1 MYLLYIC
8 LILILEE
15 FKFFMRSMTGFSES
29 TLIKDE
35 VEFKCIS
42 KSLNSRFL
50 EISVKLP
57 INLKSHEGWI
67 REYVKKNFNRGKIDI
82 DVFFTSPPKEQLKIS
97 DSFLKLVK
105 ESELRIK
112 KHGFD
117 VASSTYSELLKIR
130 DSIQKDYVLKES
142 SLRDL
147 VKRSLVRLRKTREI
161 EGKATKADLERLIA
175 SMIKSIK
182 SIKKMEK
189 TNSKQIHNKLKR
201 FKVELNIEKKDIN
214 FSEAF
219 ATLNKGDINEEIVRF
234 NSHLDLVTKLIRS
247 NKAIGKKLD
256 FYTQEMQREANTI
269 SSKALIAQIKNESVE
284 LKGLIEMVKE
294 HAQNVE

>member
-1 MYLLYIC
+1 
-8 LILILEE
+8 
-15 FKFFMRSMTGFSES
+15 MRSMTGFSES

-50 EISVKLP
+50 EINVKLP

-67 REYVKKNFNRGKIDI
+67 REYVKKNFTRGKIDI

-105 ESELRIK
+105 ENELRIK

-130 DSIQKDYVLKES
+130 DSIQKDYVLKDS

-161 EGKATKADLERLIA
+161 EGKTTKADLERLVA
-175 SMIKSIK
+175 SMSKSIK

-201 FKVELNIEKKDIN
+201 FNVALNIEKKDIN

-219 ATLNKGDINEEIVRF
+219 STLNKGDINEEIVRF
-234 NSHLDLVTKLIRS
+234 ISHLDLVTKLIRS

-256 FYTQEMQREANTI
+256 FYTQEMQRETNTI
-269 SSKALIAQIKNESVE
+269 SSKALIAEIKNESVE
-284 LKGLIEMVKE
+284 LKGMIEMVKE

>member
-1 MYLLYIC
+1 MH
-8 LILILEE
+8 
-15 FKFFMRSMTGFSES
+15 SMTGFSES

-50 EISVKLP
+50 EINVKLP
-57 INLKSHEGWI
+57 VNLKSHEGWI
-67 REYVKKNFNRGKIDI
+67 REYIKKNFTRGKIDI

-105 ESELRIK
+105 ENESRIK

-117 VASSTYSELLKIR
+117 IASSTYSELLKIR
-130 DSIQKDYVLKES
+130 DSIQKDYVLKDS

-161 EGKATKADLERLIA
+161 DGKATKADLERLVA
-175 SMIKSIK
+175 SMSKSIK

-201 FKVELNIEKKDIN
+201 FNVALDIEKKDIN

-219 ATLNKGDINEEIVRF
+219 AALNKGDINEEIVRF
-234 NSHLDLVTKLIRS
+234 ISHLDLVTKLIRS

-256 FYTQEMQREANTI
+256 FYTQEMQRETNTI
-269 SSKALIAQIKNESVE
+269 SSKALIAEIKNESVE
-284 LKGLIEMVKE
+284 LKGMIEMVKE

>member
-1 MYLLYIC
+1 
-8 LILILEE
+8 
-15 FKFFMRSMTGFSES
+15 MRSMTGFSES

-50 EISVKLP
+50 EINVKLP
-57 INLKSHEGWI
+57 VNLKSHEGWI
-67 REYVKKNFNRGKIDI
+67 REYIKKNFTRGKIDI

-105 ESELRIK
+105 ENESRIK

-117 VASSTYSELLKIR
+117 IASSTYSELLKIR
-130 DSIQKDYVLKES
+130 DSIQKDYVLKDS

-161 EGKATKADLERLIA
+161 DGKATKADLERLVA
-175 SMIKSIK
+175 SMSKSIK

-201 FKVELNIEKKDIN
+201 FNVALDIEKKDIN

-219 ATLNKGDINEEIVRF
+219 AALNKGDINEEVVRF
-234 NSHLDLVTKLIRS
+234 ISHLDLVTKLIRS

-256 FYTQEMQREANTI
+256 FYTQEMQRETNTI
-269 SSKALIAQIKNESVE
+269 SSKALIAEIKNESVE
-284 LKGLIEMVKE
+284 LKGMIEMVKE

>member
-1 MYLLYIC
+1 
-8 LILILEE
+8 
-15 FKFFMRSMTGFSES
+15 MRSMTGFSES

-42 KSLNSRFL
+42 KSLNSRFQ
-50 EISVKLP
+50 EINVKLP
-57 INLKSHEGWI
+57 VNLKSHEGWI
-67 REYVKKNFNRGKIDI
+67 REYIKKNFTRGKIDI

-105 ESELRIK
+105 ENESRVK

-117 VASSTYSELLKIR
+117 IASSTYSELLKIR
-130 DSIQKDYVLKES
+130 DSIQKDYVLKDS

-147 VKRSLVRLRKTREI
+147 VKRSLVRLRKTRET
-161 EGKATKADLERLIA
+161 EGKATKADLERLVA
-175 SMIKSIK
+175 SMSKSIK

-201 FKVELNIEKKDIN
+201 FNVALDIEKKDIN

-219 ATLNKGDINEEIVRF
+219 AALNKGDINEEIVRF
-234 NSHLDLVTKLIRS
+234 ISHLDLVTKLIRS

-256 FYTQEMQREANTI
+256 FYTQEMQRETNTI
-269 SSKALIAQIKNESVE
+269 SSKALIAEIKNESVE
-284 LKGLIEMVKE
+284 LKGMIEMVKE

>member
-1 MYLLYIC
+1 
-8 LILILEE
+8 
-15 FKFFMRSMTGFSES
+15 MRSMTGFSES

-50 EISVKLP
+50 EINVKLP

-67 REYVKKNFNRGKIDI
+67 REYVKKNFTRGKIDI

-105 ESELRIK
+105 ENELRIK

-130 DSIQKDYVLKES
+130 DSIQKDYVLKDS

-161 EGKATKADLERLIA
+161 EGKTTKADLERLVA
-175 SMIKSIK
+175 SMSKSIK

-201 FKVELNIEKKDIN
+201 FNVALNIEKKDIN

-219 ATLNKGDINEEIVRF
+219 STLNKGDINEEIVRF
-234 NSHLDLVTKLIRS
+234 ISHLDLVTKLIRS

-256 FYTQEMQREANTI
+256 FYTQEMQRETNTI
-269 SSKALIAQIKNESVE
+269 SSKALIAEIKNESVE
-284 LKGLIEMVKE
+284 LKEMIEMVKE

>member
-1 MYLLYIC
+1 
-8 LILILEE
+8 
-15 FKFFMRSMTGFSES
+15 MRSMTGFSES

-50 EISVKLP
+50 EINVKLP

-67 REYVKKNFNRGKIDI
+67 REYIKKNFTRGKIDV

-105 ESELRIK
+105 ENELRIK
-112 KHGFD
+112 KYGFD

-130 DSIQKDYVLKES
+130 DSIQKEYVLKDS

-161 EGKATKADLERLIA
+161 EGKATKVDLERLVG
-175 SMIKSIK
+175 SMSKSIK

-189 TNSKQIHNKLKR
+189 TNLKQIHNKLKR
-201 FKVELNIEKKDIN
+201 FNVALNIEKKDIN

-219 ATLNKGDINEEIVRF
+219 STLNKGDINEEIVRF
-234 NSHLDLVTKLIRS
+234 ISHLDLVTKLIRS

-256 FYTQEMQREANTI
+256 FYTQEMQRETNTI
-269 SSKALIAQIKNESVE
+269 SSKALIAEIKNESVE
-284 LKGLIEMVKE
+284 LKGMIEMVKE

>member
-1 MYLLYIC
+1 
-8 LILILEE
+8 
-15 FKFFMRSMTGFSES
+15 MRSMTGFSES

-50 EISVKLP
+50 EINVKLP
-57 INLKSHEGWI
+57 VNLKSHEGWI
-67 REYVKKNFNRGKIDI
+67 REYIKKNFTRGKIDI

-105 ESELRIK
+105 DNESRVK

-117 VASSTYSELLKIR
+117 IASSTYSELLKIR
-130 DSIQKDYVLKES
+130 DSIQKDYVLKDS

-147 VKRSLVRLRKTREI
+147 VKRSLLRLRKTRET
-161 EGKATKADLERLIA
+161 EGKATKADLERLVA
-175 SMIKSIK
+175 SMSKSIK

-201 FKVELNIEKKDIN
+201 FNLALDIEKKDIN

-219 ATLNKGDINEEIVRF
+219 AALNKGDINEEVVRF
-234 NSHLDLVTKLIRS
+234 ISHLDLVTKLIRS

-256 FYTQEMQREANTI
+256 FYTQEMQRETNTI
-269 SSKALIAQIKNESVE
+269 SSKALIAEIKNESVE
-284 LKGLIEMVKE
+284 LKGMIEMVKE

>member
-1 MYLLYIC
+1 
-8 LILILEE
+8 
-15 FKFFMRSMTGFSES
+15 MRSMTGFSES

-50 EISVKLP
+50 EINVKLP

-67 REYVKKNFNRGKIDI
+67 REYVKKNFTRGKIDI

-105 ESELRIK
+105 ENELRIK

-130 DSIQKDYVLKES
+130 DSIQKDYVLKDS

-161 EGKATKADLERLIA
+161 EGKTTKADLERLVT
-175 SMIKSIK
+175 SMSKSIK

-189 TNSKQIHNKLKR
+189 TNSKQIHNKLRR
-201 FKVELNIEKKDIN
+201 FNVALNIEKKDIN

-219 ATLNKGDINEEIVRF
+219 STLNKGDINEEIVRF
-234 NSHLDLVTKLIRS
+234 ISHLDLVTKLIRS

-256 FYTQEMQREANTI
+256 FYTQEMQRETNTI
-269 SSKALIAQIKNESVE
+269 SSKALIAEIKNESVE
-284 LKGLIEMVKE
+284 LKEMIEMVKE

>member
-1 MYLLYIC
+1 
-8 LILILEE
+8 
-15 FKFFMRSMTGFSES
+15 MRSMTGFSES

-50 EISVKLP
+50 EINVKLP

-67 REYVKKNFNRGKIDI
+67 REYIKKNFTRGKIDV

-105 ESELRIK
+105 ENELRIK
-112 KHGFD
+112 KYGFD

-130 DSIQKDYVLKES
+130 DSIQKEYVLKDS

-161 EGKATKADLERLIA
+161 EGKATKVDLERLVG
-175 SMIKSIK
+175 SMSKSIK

-189 TNSKQIHNKLKR
+189 TNLKQIHNKLKR
-201 FKVELNIEKKDIN
+201 FNVALNIEKKDIN

-219 ATLNKGDINEEIVRF
+219 ATLSKGDINEEIVRF
-234 NSHLDLVTKLIRS
+234 ISHLDLVTKLIRS

-256 FYTQEMQREANTI
+256 FYTQEMQRETNTI
-269 SSKALIAQIKNESVE
+269 SSKALIAEIKNESVE
-284 LKGLIEMVKE
+284 LKEMIEMVKE

>member
-1 MYLLYIC
+1 
-8 LILILEE
+8 
-15 FKFFMRSMTGFSES
+15 MRSMTGFSES

-50 EISVKLP
+50 EINVKLP
-57 INLKSHEGWI
+57 VSLKSHEGWI
-67 REYVKKNFNRGKIDI
+67 REYIKKNFTRGKIDI

-105 ESELRIK
+105 ENESRVK

-117 VASSTYSELLKIR
+117 IASSTYSELLKIR
-130 DSIQKDYVLKES
+130 DSIQKDYVLKDS

-161 EGKATKADLERLIA
+161 EGKATKADLERLVA
-175 SMIKSIK
+175 SMSKSIK

-201 FKVELNIEKKDIN
+201 FNVALDIEKKDIN

-219 ATLNKGDINEEIVRF
+219 AALNKGDINEEVVRF
-234 NSHLDLVTKLIRS
+234 ISHLDLVTKLIRS

-256 FYTQEMQREANTI
+256 FYTQEMQRETNTI
-269 SSKALIAQIKNESVE
+269 SSKALIAEIKNESVE
-284 LKGLIEMVKE
+284 LKGMIEMVKE

>member
-1 MYLLYIC
+1 
-8 LILILEE
+8 
-15 FKFFMRSMTGFSES
+15 MRSMTGFSES

-50 EISVKLP
+50 EINVKLP
-57 INLKSHEGWI
+57 VNLKSHEGWI
-67 REYVKKNFNRGKIDI
+67 REYIKKNFTRGKIDI
-82 DVFFTSPPKEQLKIS
+82 DIFFTSPPKEQLKIS

-105 ESELRIK
+105 ENESRVK

-117 VASSTYSELLKIR
+117 IASSTYSELLKIR
-130 DSIQKDYVLKES
+130 DSIQKDYVLKDS

-147 VKRSLVRLRKTREI
+147 VKRSLVRLRKTRET
-161 EGKATKADLERLIA
+161 EGKATKADLERLVA
-175 SMIKSIK
+175 SMSKSIK

-201 FKVELNIEKKDIN
+201 FNLALDIEKKDIN

-219 ATLNKGDINEEIVRF
+219 AALNKGDINEEVVRF
-234 NSHLDLVTKLIRS
+234 ISHLDLVTKLIRS

-256 FYTQEMQREANTI
+256 FYTQEMQRETNTI
-269 SSKALIAQIKNESVE
+269 SSKALIAEIKNESVE
-284 LKGLIEMVKE
+284 LKGMIEMVKE

>member
-1 MYLLYIC
+1 
-8 LILILEE
+8 
-15 FKFFMRSMTGFSES
+15 MRSMTGFSES

-50 EISVKLP
+50 EINVKLP
-57 INLKSHEGWI
+57 VNLKSHEGWI
-67 REYVKKNFNRGKIDI
+67 REYIKKNFTRGKIDI

-105 ESELRIK
+105 ENESRVK

-117 VASSTYSELLKIR
+117 IASSTYSELLKIR
-130 DSIQKDYVLKES
+130 DSIQKDYVLKDS

-147 VKRSLVRLRKTREI
+147 VKRSLVRLRKTRET
-161 EGKATKADLERLIA
+161 EGKATKADLERLVA
-175 SMIKSIK
+175 SMSKSIK

-201 FKVELNIEKKDIN
+201 FNLALDIEKKDIN

-219 ATLNKGDINEEIVRF
+219 AALNKGDINEEVVRF
-234 NSHLDLVTKLIRS
+234 ISHLDLVTKLIRS

-256 FYTQEMQREANTI
+256 FYTQEMQRETNTI
-269 SSKALIAQIKNESVE
+269 SSKALIAEIKNESVE
-284 LKGLIEMVKE
+284 LNGMIEMVKE